1 MDADGARGVIRET
14 VARLGELDVERER
27 VAEERDRALVVAREC
42 GVTWRELSELSG
54 LSRTALNKA
63 VNRVNG

>member
-14 VARLGELDVERER
+14 VARLGELDMERER
-27 VAEERDRALVVAREC
+27 VAGERDRALVVAREC
-42 GVTWRELSELSG
+42 GVTWRELVELSG

-63 VNRVNG
+63 VNRANG

>member
-1 MDADGARGVIRET
+1 MDADGAREAIRAA
-14 VARLGELDVERER
+14 VARLVELDAER
-27 VAEERDRALVVAREC
+27 VRVAGERDRALVVARER

-63 VNRVNG
+63 VSRVNE